1 MRNLSLS
8 PPAALLG
15 ALFLWLNVA
24 AAQTS
29 KPPVEEA
36 LKLKPIQ
43 PGIEYDQP
51 ESGAVAQCTLEAFQE
66 GKVTGWVVRDGK
78 NQTLRRFL
86 DTNADNKVD
95 QWCYYKSGIEVYRDI
110 DTNHNRKVD
119 QYRWLGTAGTR
130 WGIDQDEDQRIDSWK
145 TISPEEVSEEAANAL
160 SAHDPARFSLLILK
174 PEELSALGLG
184 EDQTKELQQKLAAT
198 TDGLEKLVRS
208 QEIVPGDARWVNFG
222 GTRPGIVPAG
232 TEGAQRDLYVY
243 ENVAAV
249 VESGGQH
256 NQIVLGTLVRV
267 GDVWRLI
274 DLPRSIT
281 EAQASTAPE
290 GFFFQAVL
298 RRVASDVPAAEG
310 LSTQVQQLLGELE
323 QIDKDLLEAETVEA
337 MAPLNAHR
345 ADILEKLASE
355 ATTEEDRIMWYK
367 QVADTVSAATQ
378 SGGYP
383 EGIQR
388 LATLYQQLESAKAT
402 PQVLAYVKYRQMLA
416 DYILNMQNPDADF
429 AKIQDK
435 WMADLEQ
442 FIKDYPTV
450 SDTPEAMKQL
460 AMALEFAGREDGAVE
475 WYGRIVSEFPDSTQV
490 EKARGAKRRIE
501 SIGQPLMLA
510 GKDATGTAVD
520 VQSYRGKVVLVHY
533 WASNNPYCLPGIA
546 VLKEMQ
552 AKYGRDG
559 FVLVGVN
566 VDSDRAAFESYV
578 KDNPLPWPQ
587 LHEPGGLDDSPLANA
602 YGVLVLPTMILADKD
617 GKIVN
622 RNLVAETVDTELR
635 RLLR

>member
-1 MRNLSLS
+1 
-8 PPAALLG
+8 
-15 ALFLWLNVA
+15 
-24 AAQTS
+24 
-29 KPPVEEA
+29 
-36 LKLKPIQ
+36 
-43 PGIEYDQP
+43 
-51 ESGAVAQCTLEAFQE
+51 
-66 GKVTGWVVRDGK
+66 
-78 NQTLRRFL
+78 
-86 DTNADNKVD
+86 
-95 QWCYYKSGIEVYRDI
+95 
-110 DTNHNRKVD
+110 
-119 QYRWLGTAGTR
+119 
-130 WGIDQDEDQRIDSWK
+130 
-145 TISPEEVSEEAANAL
+145 
-160 SAHDPARFSLLILK
+160 
-174 PEELSALGLG
+174 
-184 EDQTKELQQKLAAT
+184 
-198 TDGLEKLVRS
+198 
-208 QEIVPGDARWVNFG
+208 
-222 GTRPGIVPAG
+222 
-232 TEGAQRDLYVY
+232 
-243 ENVAAV
+243 
-249 VESGGQH
+249 
-256 NQIVLGTLVRV
+256 
-267 GDVWRLI
+267 
-274 DLPRSIT
+274 
-281 EAQASTAPE
+281 
-290 GFFFQAVL
+290 
-298 RRVASDVPAAEG
+298 
-310 LSTQVQQLLGELE
+310 
-323 QIDKDLLEAETVEA
+323 
-337 MAPLNAHR
+337 LNAHR

-388 LATLYQQLESAKAT
+388 LATLYQQLESAKAA

-475 WYGRIVSEFPDSTQV
+475 WYGRIVSEFPDSLQV

-510 GKDATGTAVD
+510 GKDAKGAAVD

-566 VDSDRAAFESYV
+566 VDSDRAAFESYI